1 MNKPK
6 IYVAMDASKDLKYY
20 EEFKQMVSAKNE
32 YSFYDGIDYFKELD
46 KTPDDVLKLKIQKNL
61 ERADIIV
68 ILLTK
73 TLKSMRRF
81 SKWQVEHAIKIGKP
95 IIAINPNRIR
105 SVDYDVCPTILKTHL
120 SLHIPYDALAF
131 DVAVRNWPESYYEHM
146 KNEKDQRKIYKYAES
161 VYKQIFQEEEEG
173 E

>member
-6 IYVAMDASKDLKYY
+6 IYVAIDASKDIKYY
-20 EEFKQMVSAKNE
+20 EDFKQMVSSKSDD
-32 YSFYDGIDYFKELD
+32 YVIFDGIDYFKELD

-61 ERADIIV
+61 ERADVIV

-81 SKWQVEHAIKIGKP
+81 SKWQVEHAIRIGKP
-95 IIAINPNRIR
+95 IIAVNPNRIR

-120 SLHIPYDALAF
+120 SLHIPYDPLAF
-131 DVAVRNWPESYYEHM
+131 SVAVRNWPESHYKHM
-146 KNEKDQRKIYKYAES
+146 ENEKEQRKIYKYAES
-161 VYKQIFQEEEEG
+161 VYKQIFAEEE
-173 E
+173 

>member
-6 IYVAMDASKDLKYY
+6 IYVAIDASKDIKYY
-20 EEFKQMVSAKNE
+20 EDFKQMVSSTSDD
-32 YSFYDGIDYFKELD
+32 YVMFDGIDYFKELD

-61 ERADIIV
+61 ERADVIV

-81 SKWQVEHAIKIGKP
+81 SKWQVEHAIRIGKP

-131 DVAVRNWPESYYEHM
+131 SVAVRNWPESHYKHM
-146 KNEKDQRKIYKYAES
+146 ENEKEQRKIYKYAES
-161 VYKQIFQEEEEG
+161 VYQQIFAEEE
-173 E
+173 